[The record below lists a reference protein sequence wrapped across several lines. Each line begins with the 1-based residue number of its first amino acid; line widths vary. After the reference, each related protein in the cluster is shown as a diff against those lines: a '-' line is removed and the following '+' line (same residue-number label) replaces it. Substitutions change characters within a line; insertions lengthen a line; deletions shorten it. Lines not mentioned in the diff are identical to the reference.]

1 MKFRAGDFSRDDAP
15 QLGRPVEIYSN
26 HIEILIEN
34 NQYYTTRKTGSML
47 KIAKSSLDHHS
58 YQLGSVHRFDV
69 WVPHKWKKPS

>member
-69 WVPHKWKKPS
+69 WVPHK